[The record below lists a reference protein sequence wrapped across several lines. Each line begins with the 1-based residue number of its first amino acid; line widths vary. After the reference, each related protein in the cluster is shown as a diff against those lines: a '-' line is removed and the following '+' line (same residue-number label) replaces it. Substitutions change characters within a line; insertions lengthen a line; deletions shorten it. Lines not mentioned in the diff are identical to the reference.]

1 MDLKKNKTIKKNTDK
16 TVQIDQQFQELR
28 REVNKS
34 KLKIKTDAKQ
44 NKKKKMQNIALVQ
57 TDITTSLVD
66 KMQI

>member
-1 MDLKKNKTIKKNTDK
+1 MDLKKNKTTKRNTDK

-34 KLKIKTDAKQ
+34 KSKIKTNAKQ
-44 NKKKKMQNIALVQ
+44 DKKKKMQNIALVQ
-57 TDITTSLVD
+57 TDVTTSLVD

>member
-1 MDLKKNKTIKKNTDK
+1 MKKNKTIKKNTDK

-44 NKKKKMQNIALVQ
+44 NKKKKMENIALVQ

>member
-1 MDLKKNKTIKKNTDK
+1 MDLKKNKTTKRNTDK

-34 KLKIKTDAKQ
+34 KSKIKTNAKQ
-44 NKKKKMQNIALVQ
+44 DKKKKMQNIALVQ

>member
-44 NKKKKMQNIALVQ
+44 NKKKKMENIALVQ

>member
-1 MDLKKNKTIKKNTDK
+1 MKKNKTTKRNIDK

-34 KLKIKTDAKQ
+34 KSKIKTNAKQ